1 MINDVV
7 VGFLAGGLA
16 RRLGGIDKCL
26 IEIANKPILSWQL
39 EKTAQF
45 PNRILNA
52 NGEIERFTKFNLAII
67 PDVIEG
73 YFGPLCGVLS
83 MMKYTEKHFPFA
95 KWLLSCA
102 TDAPFI
108 PNDLGE
114 RLYLKGLASNADIV
128 MASSNGRNHPVFCL
142 WKIELVDALE
152 NAILNQKIRKIQIF
166 TSMFK
171 TVYEEFSASPDPF
184 LNINTQQD
192 IEYAQ
197 IIVNPTK
204 QA

>member
-1 MINDVV
+1 MINDIV

-16 RRLGGIDKCL
+16 RRLGGVDKCL
-26 IEIANKPILSWQL
+26 IEIADKSILYWQL
-39 EKTAQF
+39 EKTAHF

-52 NGEIERFTKFNLAII
+52 NGETERFAKFNLEVI
-67 PDVIEG
+67 PDFIEG
-73 YFGPLCGVLS
+73 YFGPLCGILS
-83 MMKYTEKHFPFA
+83 MIKHTKKHFPYA

-114 RLYLKGLASNADIV
+114 RLHSKGLASNADIV

-142 WKIELVDALE
+142 WNVELADALEEAILKQEIRKIEL
-152 NAILNQKIRKIQIF
+152 F
-166 TSMFK
+166 TLMFK
-171 TVYEEFSASPDPF
+171 TVYEDFSATPDPF
-184 LNINTQQD
+184 LNINTRQD

-197 IIVNPTK
+197 IIGNSNNQT
-204 QA
+204 

>member
-26 IEIANKPILSWQL
+26 IEIADKPILNWQL

-52 NGEIERFTKFNLAII
+52 NGQLERFAKFNLAII
-67 PDVIEG
+67 PDVIDG

-83 MMKYTEKHFPFA
+83 MMKYTKKHIPFA

-108 PNDLGE
+108 PGDLGE
-114 RLYLKGLASNADIV
+114 RLYSKGLASNADIL

-142 WKIELVDALE
+142 WNIELADALE
-152 NAILNQKIRKIQIF
+152 EAILKQEIRKIDLF
-166 TSMFK
+166 TARYK
-171 TVYEEFSASPDPF
+171 TVHEDFSATPDPF

-192 IEYAQ
+192 IDYAHK
-197 IIVNPTK
+197 IFNSTN

>member
-26 IEIANKPILSWQL
+26 IEIADKPILCWQL
-39 EKTAQF
+39 DKTAQF

-52 NGEIERFTKFNLAII
+52 NGEIERFAKFNLAII
-67 PDVIEG
+67 PDVFDG
-73 YFGPLCGVLS
+73 HFGPLCGVLS
-83 MMKYTEKHFPFA
+83 LMKYTKKHIPFA

-108 PNDLGE
+108 PDDLGE
-114 RLYLKGLASNADIV
+114 RLYSKGLVSNADII

-142 WKIELVDALE
+142 WNIELSL
-152 NAILNQKIRKIQIF
+152 IHI
-166 TSMFK
+166 
-171 TVYEEFSASPDPF
+171 
-184 LNINTQQD
+184 
-192 IEYAQ
+192 
-197 IIVNPTK
+197 
-204 QA
+204 

>member
-1 MINDVV
+1 MMNDIV

-16 RRLGGIDKCL
+16 KRLGGVDKCL
-26 IEIANKPILSWQL
+26 IEISDKPILYWQL

-52 NGEIERFTKFNLAII
+52 NGERERFAKFNLAVI
-67 PDVIEG
+67 PDFIDG
-73 YFGPLCGVLS
+73 YLGPLCGILS
-83 MMKYTEKHFPFA
+83 MMKYTKKHIPSA

-108 PNDLGE
+108 PGDLGE
-114 RLYLKGLASNADIV
+114 RLYSKGMSSNADII

-142 WKIELVDALE
+142 WNIELEDALEEAILKQDIRKIEL
-152 NAILNQKIRKIQIF
+152 F
-166 TSMFK
+166 TKMFK
-171 TVYEEFSASPDPF
+171 TVYENFSATPDPF
-184 LNINTQQD
+184 LNINTKQD

-197 IIVNPTK
+197 IIINSTNK
-204 QA
+204 T

>member
-1 MINDVV
+1 MIDDVV

-26 IEIANKPILSWQL
+26 IEILGKSILNWQL

-45 PNRILNA
+45 PHRILNA
-52 NGEIERFTKFNLAII
+52 NGKVERFAKFKLAII

-83 MMKYTEKHFPFA
+83 MMKYTRKHFPFA

-108 PNDLGE
+108 PEDLGE
-114 RLYLKGLASNADIV
+114 RLYLRGLESNADIV

-142 WKIELVDALE
+142 WKIELADALE
-152 NAILNQKIRKIQIF
+152 NAIFNQEVRKIQLF
-166 TSMFK
+166 TSRFK
-171 TVYEEFSASPDPF
+171 TVYEDFSASPDPF
-184 LNINTQQD
+184 LNINTQED

-197 IIVNPTK
+197 IIINSSE
-204 QA
+204 

>member
-26 IEIANKPILSWQL
+26 IEIADKPILNWQL
-39 EKTAQF
+39 EKTAHF

-52 NGEIERFTKFNLAII
+52 NGEIERFSKFNLTII
-67 PDVIEG
+67 PDVIDG

-83 MMKYTEKHFPFA
+83 MMQYTRKHIPFA

-108 PNDLGE
+108 PDDLGE
-114 RLYLKGLASNADIV
+114 RLYSKSLASNADIV
-128 MASSNGRNHPVFCL
+128 MASSNGRHHPVFCL
-142 WKIELVDALE
+142 WNIELADALE
-152 NAILNQKIRKIQIF
+152 EAILKQEIRKIDLF
-166 TSMFK
+166 TARYK
-171 TVYEEFSASPDPF
+171 TVYEDFSANPDPF

-192 IEYAQ
+192 IDYAHK
-197 IIVNPTK
+197 IVKSTN